1 VQEIMQCMSCYA
13 ASVYLLYFDAS
24 DTAAPRSASRIMQVF
39 PAPTPRELNPAVPE
53 EVRSLFHEAAVSEV
67 HGALR
72 AAAVMYRSSVEAMC
86 KDLDVSGRDVFTKIE
101 ALIDKGLDRT
111 VVDDLHEARMLGNDS
126 IHDGLAYSADE
137 VADVA
142 GLIEEA
148 FNVLYVQPAERRV
161 VVTGGPSFQIHGA
174 QGTPGAGHL
183 VQDRQRQPVQ
193 PPSTTC

>member
-1 VQEIMQCMSCYA
+1 MYELLA

-24 DTAAPRSASRIMQVF
+24 DTAGPRSASQIMQVF
-39 PAPTPRELNPAVPE
+39 PAPTPRELDQAVPE

-86 KDLDVSGRDVFTKIE
+86 KDLDVSGSNLYTKIE
-101 ALIDKGLDRT
+101 ALTDKGLDRT

-126 IHDGLAYSADE
+126 IHDGLTYSADE

-148 FNVLYVQPAERRV
+148 FNVLYVQPAVRSAFRQKRFDRRNGV
-161 VVTGGPSFQIHGA
+161 SSPSS
-174 QGTPGAGHL
+174 TPAFPVDGHL
-183 VQDRQRQPVQ
+183 LAGR
-193 PPSTTC
+193 SGGEF